1 VTVKPVVDL
10 NQTLQCAG
18 YQPSAAVVLHIR
30 LRDRTCVHPWCQR
43 PARFCDLDHIVPYD
57 PDGPPGQTST
67 LNLALLCRRHHRLK
81 TYGGW
86 TYSMIRPGVFLWRS
100 PHGHWWL
107 RDRTGTTDL
116 TPKPVDPPPRRTS

>member
-1 VTVKPVVDL
+1 
-10 NQTLQCAG
+10 
-18 YQPSAAVVLHIR
+18 
-30 LRDRTCVHPWCQR
+30 VHPWCQR
-43 PARFCDLDHIVPYD
+43 PARCCDLDHIVPYD

-81 TYGGW
+81 THGGW
-86 TYSMIRPGVFLWRS
+86 TYSMICPGVFLWRS